1 MMNNDPIDDII
12 EQILRNRTRKE
23 SRGSTLF
30 EEMSK
35 GTDIDQFMTKMLSD
49 VILKHSNIDKQVQ
62 RDRTN
67 ESYEEIK
74 KLDCDVFHPLFYL
87 ELFASASQAEAKATM
102 NTMLGQ
108 MTIKQL
114 QLTVYVHANVTYQI
128 SQFMMKKIKE
138 KKPNEITEEDMK
150 KADELIIKVKEQI
163 MKVLTAMEKDMKKNK
178 PTGQNNE

>member
-114 QLTVYVHANVTYQI
+114 QLTVYVHANVSKHI
-128 SQFMMKKIKE
+128 SDFMIEKIREQK
-138 KKPNEITEEDMK
+138 NSRLTEQDIK
-150 KADELIIKVKEQI
+150 KADEIIVKVEAQI
-163 MKVLTAMEKDMKKNK
+163 MKVINAMKEDLDKNEKDEK
-178 PTGQNNE
+178 QL